1 MSELYRTHRIN
12 EHWGVI
18 IAIVFIASTL
28 RAPLTSVGPVVE
40 EIKQVMEIGNSVAGI
55 LTTIPL
61 IIFAIVSPLVSK
73 VTSRLTMS
81 RTIFYSTIL
90 LIIALLLRIA
100 GDFNLFIIGTLLLG
114 IAIAFGNVVLPS
126 YVKWY
131 FPMQIGLATGI
142 YSGTM
147 NFTAGLGGGLSFPL
161 SEMSP
166 IGFRLSLSFWIIFGV
181 IALLLWI
188 PKARTGAK
196 LEQETVDQSK
206 LEPSKK

>member
-12 EHWGVI
+12 ERWGVI

-28 RAPLTSVGPVVE
+28 RAPLTSVGPVIE
-40 EIKQVMEIGNSVAGI
+40 EIKQVMEIDNSVAGI

-90 LIIALLLRIA
+90 LIVALFLRIV

-114 IAIAFGNVVLPS
+114 IATAFGNVVLPS

-147 NFTAGLGGGLSFPL
+147 NFTAGLG
-161 SEMSP
+161 
-166 IGFRLSLSFWIIFGV
+166 ITYRI
-181 IALLLWI
+181 
-188 PKARTGAK
+188 
-196 LEQETVDQSK
+196 
-206 LEPSKK
+206 

>member
-12 EHWGVI
+12 ERWGVI

-28 RAPLTSVGPVVE
+28 RAPLTSVGPVIE
-40 EIKQVMEIGNSVAGI
+40 EIKQVMEIDNSVAGI

-90 LIIALLLRIA
+90 LIVALFLRIA

-161 SEMSP
+161 SEISP

-196 LEQETVDQSK
+196 LE
-206 LEPSKK
+206 